1 MLGRE
6 RGLQSPAKAKP
17 PTSGPLPLQTFQTC
31 RQLLPGEGA
40 ISDQAVQGTEIPA
53 KVYNWTRVV
62 RPCPGL
68 LSDFSLPPGAR
79 RCSCCSDPSPAS
91 CPHRPTAT
99 PKRDTPSPLP
109 LLPGASRPSP
119 GDRACPSPF
128 APPRPLR
135 PPRPPE
141 PLPSH
146 RPPPSSPRPPPGPA
160 LRARGWGS
168 HLPGRFAPGGTRAAL
183 FLGSSWAGCRCCI
196 FFLPR
201 RCLPFPYFSVSHK
214 LSVLPSKCQDS
225 PFLQYLFS

>member
-91 CPHRPTAT
+91 CPHRPTETMFTNVANGLYIAEANGSSYVIICLDFSGT
-99 PKRDTPSPLP
+99 FDTLSHLLFLTKKKTFFSFCDIIFSRSPPYPHLP
-109 LLPGASRPSP
+109 FLSEHPFSSFFFSRCSSLLGVAQ
-119 GDRACPSPF
+119 CPLTLCRLCLLYS
-128 APPRPLR
+128 
-135 PPRPPE
+135 
-141 PLPSH
+141 LPS
-146 RPPPSSPRPPPGPA
+146 S
-160 LRARGWGS
+160 
-168 HLPGRFAPGGTRAAL
+168 
-183 FLGSSWAGCRCCI
+183 
-196 FFLPR
+196 
-201 RCLPFPYFSVSHK
+201 
-214 LSVLPSKCQDS
+214 
-225 PFLQYLFS
+225 